1 LLYAGGALLAGHIA
15 VRHQMPGVAIVVLV
29 AIAVATGILGKTLL
43 GGVLRFTSMRRS
55 SANVI
60 ARRAGM
66 DEPTVWLVAHTDSKS
81 QTIPML
87 VRVGSILA
95 TAIFF
100 SFQLAEL
107 AVQWARLPISTAF
120 QVSPQVTAVL
130 TALAILPIVLCFI
143 TNRSPGALDNAS
155 GVAAVILAADS
166 IRREKNVG
174 VLLTS
179 AEELGLAGARAFVAS
194 RAGKGI
200 AINCDTIDNEGGF
213 IAMRHG
219 ARESSLSVLR
229 RVASNL
235 GVQVRVRP
243 LIRGVLADSVAFSD
257 AGWDSWTLS
266 RGNIG
271 TLALVHT
278 SKDRPE
284 RIEGA
289 GIAAAARILAATAEE
304 LA

>member
-1 LLYAGGALLAGHIA
+1 
-15 VRHQMPGVAIVVLV
+15 
-29 AIAVATGILGKTLL
+29 
-43 GGVLRFTSMRRS
+43 
-55 SANVI
+55 
-60 ARRAGM
+60 M
-66 DEPTVWLVAHTDSKS
+66 DEPAVWLVAHTDSKS

-107 AVQWARLPISTAF
+107 AVKWAGLPISTAF

-155 GVAAVILAADS
+155 GVAAVILAAES
-166 IRREKNVG
+166 IGLEKNVG

-194 RAGKGI
+194 RAGQGI
-200 AINCDTIDNEGGF
+200 AINCDTIDNGGGF
-213 IAMRHG
+213 LAMRHG
-219 ARESSLSVLR
+219 TRESSLSVLR
-229 RVASNL
+229 RVASDL

-284 RIEGA
+284 RIDGA